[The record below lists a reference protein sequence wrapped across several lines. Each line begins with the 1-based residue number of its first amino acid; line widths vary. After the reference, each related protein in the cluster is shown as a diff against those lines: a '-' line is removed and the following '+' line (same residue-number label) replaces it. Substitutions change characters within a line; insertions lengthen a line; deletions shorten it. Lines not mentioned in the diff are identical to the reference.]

1 MSRHGASRRRHPV
14 AITVGVIAAI
24 VVLLAV
30 AAAGVKLAK
39 QAEEVKEHESQA
51 IGLIQPYKNAAS
63 VTDVEGLLSVLP
75 QVQQQTQEAD
85 SIAHGTLWNIA
96 ARLPFVGG
104 GVSAAQ
110 SMTSIANDFSTQAV
124 PQLATSLARLSAANL
139 NGGAETINLHP
150 LTAAEPQIAAANAAV
165 QKDNAAY
172 QALRSKG
179 LNNIPQLEDAYTK
192 GAAELSRISQLSQ
205 SVADMTK
212 ILPAFLGRNGTKTY
226 LLVSASPAESRSS
239 AGLIGDVGKIT
250 ITDGRIA
257 IDGFVPNSALIPY
270 GSAND
275 TAAAKALFAG
285 PLHPDFDIRDQMMD
299 PDYAQAAA
307 GVTEIWQRSPYR
319 CEVDG
324 VITVTPAFLQA
335 VNQLG
340 SPFTLSN
347 GQTISGSNTAQYLE
361 NTVYLQDSS
370 NKTLTDALEIEVAR
384 DSIQNLFTGMDVSK
398 LFRFAEALPALAQD
412 RDIQATSSDP
422 SVQTLLTEDDFTQAP
437 QSNAVDPTVGAYDN
451 EQLAS
456 KMGWYLHRSATV
468 TRTSC
473 NQNGSQT
480 YHVAYTLKNVLTT
493 AEASGLNTYIDGQG
507 WGLAKAAPGDSVDRM
522 VFYAPKG
529 GEIFN
534 MSVTG
539 DASTPAKYQY
549 NGTAWSDVATTAP
562 GQSTVYSFDVTTSPQ
577 AKTALRLD
585 QTPNS
590 DGVSGITYSTRACA
604 LPSQN

>member
-1 MSRHGASRRRHPV
+1 MSRHGIRRRHHYV
-14 AITVGVIAAI
+14 AITVGVIVAI
-24 VVLLAV
+24 IVLLAV
-30 AAAGVKLAK
+30 AASVKLVK
-39 QAEEVKEHESQA
+39 QAEEVKKHESQA

-63 VTDVEGLLSVLP
+63 IANIEGLLSVLP
-75 QVQQQTQEAD
+75 QVQQQTQEAN

-96 ARLPFVGG
+96 VHLPFIGEG
-104 GVSAAQ
+104 ISAAQ
-110 SMTSIANDFSTQAV
+110 SMTSIADDFSTQAV

-139 NGGAETINLHP
+139 DGGAETINLYP

-172 QALRSKG
+172 QALRSKS
-179 LNNIPQLEDAYTK
+179 LNIPQLKEAYMK

-212 ILPAFLGRNGTKTY
+212 ILPSFLGQNGTKTY

-239 AGLIGDVGKIT
+239 AGLVGDVGKIT
-250 ITDGRIA
+250 VTNGRIT
-257 IDGFVPNSALIPY
+257 IGSFVPNSALIPY

-275 TAAAKALFAG
+275 TAAAKELFAG
-285 PLHPDFDIRDQMMD
+285 PLYPDFDIRDQMMD
-299 PDYAQAAA
+299 PNYAQAAA

-319 CEVDG
+319 CEVNG
-324 VITVTPAFLQA
+324 VITVTPAFLQT

-340 SPFTLSN
+340 APFTLSN

-361 NTVYLQDSS
+361 NTVYLQNSS

-384 DSIQNLFTGMDVSK
+384 GSIQNFFTGMSTSK
-398 LFRFAEALPALAQD
+398 LLKFAEALPSLAQN
-412 RDIQATSSDP
+412 RNIQATSSDT
-422 SVQTLLTEDDFTQAP
+422 SVQTLLTKNDFTQAP
-437 QSNAVDPTVGAYDN
+437 QSNAVNPTIGVYDN

-456 KMGWYLHRSATV
+456 KMGWYLHRSASV

-480 YHVAYTLKNVLTT
+480 YHVTYTLKNVLT
-493 AEASGLNTYIDGQG
+493 AEEASGLNSYINGQG
-507 WGLAKAAPGDSVDRM
+507 WGLAKATPGDSIDRM

-539 DASTPAKYQY
+539 DASTLTKYQY
-549 NGTAWSDVATTAP
+549 NGTAWSNVATTAP

-577 AKTALRLD
+577 AKTALRVD